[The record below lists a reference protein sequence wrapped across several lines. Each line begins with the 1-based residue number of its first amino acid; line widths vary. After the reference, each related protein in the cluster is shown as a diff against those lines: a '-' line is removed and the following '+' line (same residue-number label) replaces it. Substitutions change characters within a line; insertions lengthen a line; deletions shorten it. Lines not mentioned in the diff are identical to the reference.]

1 MSYKDVSFWTKISHT
16 IQLFGTGGQ
25 VALVASDASHIWN
38 YITAGATIAGMILAV
53 WMDDKNNNGTVDI
66 FEKEVTTVT
75 SIKSDS
81 PIIVET
87 EVTEVKKPTS

>member
-16 IQLFGTGGQ
+16 FQLFGTGGQ
-25 VALVASDASHIWN
+25 VALALNHALPIWN
-38 YITAGATIAGMILAV
+38 IVTGVATIAGMVLAI
-53 WMDDKNNNGTVDI
+53 WMDDKNNNGKVDI

-87 EVTEVKKPTS
+87 EVTEVKKPQS